1 MGLWGVPSRQFT
13 LPLLV
18 AFIRKASPSPPSS
31 RYRGDVN
38 FDDVRRPSTAAGN
51 SELPA
56 GRKGGPHAQQVGG
69 YRARSHI
76 TVAVA
81 KLIVQT
87 DVKDTLRPCS
97 HGDKVVRFIPAQVTS
112 TALARSCRLPGALGP
127 AAAWRPASS
136 TVFRSSDH
144 IHRAC
149 EHRAGDRAA
158 MSWTS
163 RFCALGSYD
172 STMYLSLKT
181 RQRLVLFPPIICI
194 RKYLVAPRA

>member
-56 GRKGGPHAQQVGG
+56 GRKGGPHAQ
-69 YRARSHI
+69 
-76 TVAVA
+76 
-81 KLIVQT
+81 QT